1 MLLCI
6 PLFPSFLTDLQNHS
20 FHCPLCTSK
29 TFSFISRVFV
39 HIFVPNFHSA
49 FVRLLCSV
57 RGYFEILFKMPK
69 GVVGEVSKGMCWY
82 LLLHCFI
89 NIFMYIAFCEHVL
102 VLYTICDILFI
113 VFYVIAHL

>member
-1 MLLCI
+1 M
-6 PLFPSFLTDLQNHS
+6 
-20 FHCPLCTSK
+20 
-29 TFSFISRVFV
+29 FV
-39 HIFVPNFHSA
+39 HIFVPNFHSG

-57 RGYFEILFKMPK
+57 REYFEILFKMPK

-113 VFYVIAHL
+113 VFYVIDIFYVNN